1 MAKKSKI
8 NENFSL
14 RYNSREDDTGDTVM
28 DLDISFDNPSHEVL
42 IQRINSWLVAIGR
55 LDIVCSETTKVG
67 AGA

>member
-28 DLDISFDNPSHEVL
+28 DLDIS
-42 IQRINSWLVAIGR
+42 
-55 LDIVCSETTKVG
+55 
-67 AGA
+67 

>member
-28 DLDISFDNPSHEVL
+28 DLDISFDNPSDDVL
-42 IQRINSWLVAIGR
+42 VQRINAWLVAIGKQN
-55 LDIVCSETTKVG
+55 VSVKGE
-67 AGA
+67 